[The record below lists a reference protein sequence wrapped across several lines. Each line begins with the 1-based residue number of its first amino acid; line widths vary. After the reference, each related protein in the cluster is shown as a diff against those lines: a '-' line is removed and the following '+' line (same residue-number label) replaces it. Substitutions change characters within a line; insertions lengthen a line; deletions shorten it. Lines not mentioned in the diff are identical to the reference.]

1 MRCCDGLGPA
11 EPARDGEADWPVDA
25 GGEVA
30 RILDDSKQGFGDDLD
45 AELVGTHA
53 SDGFDEGL
61 AESDRAAWEV
71 PQPATWTLCAL
82 SQPDP

>member
-1 MRCCDGLGPA
+1 MSPRMLTLGA
-11 EPARDGEADWPVDA
+11 IQAA
-25 GGEVA
+25 
-30 RILDDSKQGFGDDLD
+30 FGDDLD